1 MHLEQNKPVFVRHPV
16 TGVKT
21 WFNQVYNHNNTH
33 ENSMPRFVGADIP
46 DNKMPRHTLY
56 GNGRDIEPE
65 VLQHMRTCASDSV
78 GMRCWFQVAA
88 RWFVSAGQSDC
99 FTRAAGFYW
108 RRKILVYLNA

>member
-33 ENSMPRFVGADIP
+33 ENSMPRFIGADIP
-46 DNKMPRHTLY
+46 DDKMPRHTLY
-56 GNGRDIEPE
+56 GNGRDIEPAE
-65 VLQHMRTCASDSV
+65 VLQHMRTYACDSM

-88 RWFVSAGQSDC
+88 R
-99 FTRAAGFYW
+99 
-108 RRKILVYLNA
+108 